1 MNIPDQTVTRD
12 VWWHLMI
19 TLSFYMSE
27 LMGLFFDV
35 KRKDFWSMFIHHVVS
50 IVLFFFA
57 WKSNLYRMFM
67 VALVLLDCS
76 EILLEVLFSTEVIK
90 ILPSVVLQLSKIMV
104 YLGHD
109 RISFV
114 TFFTFLFVWVVTRLG
129 YYPFWLLKR

>member
-1 MNIPDQTVTRD
+1 
-12 VWWHLMI
+12 
-19 TLSFYMSE
+19 
-27 LMGLFFDV
+27 
-35 KRKDFWSMFIHHVVS
+35 MFIHHVVS
-50 IVLFFFA
+50 IVLFLFA
-57 WKSNLYRMFM
+57 WKSNLYRMFI